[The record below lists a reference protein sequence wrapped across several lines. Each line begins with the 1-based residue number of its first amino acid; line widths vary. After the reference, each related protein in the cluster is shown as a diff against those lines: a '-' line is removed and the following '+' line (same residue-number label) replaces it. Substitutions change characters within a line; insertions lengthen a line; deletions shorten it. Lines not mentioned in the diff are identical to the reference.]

1 MQYDIEM
8 MYTYG
13 IIAFKFIC
21 TIIILLRNDH
31 DVETWFWSAFLYNS
45 KFTLTSKIA
54 WNKHGRYK
62 EG

>member
-1 MQYDIEM
+1 MCAF
-8 MYTYG
+8 G

-21 TIIILLRNDH
+21 ILYFLLPNDY
-31 DVETWFWSAFLYNS
+31 DEETLYWSAFLYNS
-45 KFTLTSKIA
+45 KFTVTSKIA